1 MPAPKNLS
9 TALAIA
15 NTVLTMRDEE
25 FEESEQNVRAVI
37 EEVGKLMQGL
47 VDNACDLEPETRQR
61 LEMMA
66 FVARNNRSVTRTMAS
81 AASAAMVA
89 RVLISDS
96 LQWSPPAHCRVVT
109 VYQQD
114 RWVQLHGHQR

>member
-66 FVARNNRSVTRTMAS
+66 FVARNNRGDQDNGERGE
-81 AASAAMVA
+81 
-89 RVLISDS
+89 
-96 LQWSPPAHCRVVT
+96 CR
-109 VYQQD
+109 D
-114 RWVQLHGHQR
+114 GGEGSHF

>member
-66 FVARNNRSVTRTMAS
+66 FVARNNRSDQDNGERGE
-81 AASAAMVA
+81 
-89 RVLISDS
+89 
-96 LQWSPPAHCRVVT
+96 CR
-109 VYQQD
+109 D
-114 RWVQLHGHQR
+114 GGEGSHF